1 MKANSKTRIA
11 VAKEFEDRI
20 LYVLDENEIFPRL
33 FSNVEEAIHY
43 LMTEMD
49 LTISDVKQCKFIKIV
64 PKYVVKD
71 QVEEYHN
78 DCDNEEFTSKDLFN
92 GYREDTNMA
101 LCVCSINYMVVEE
114 KQYE

>member
-1 MKANSKTRIA
+1 MKTNSKTRIA
-11 VAKEFEDRI
+11 VAKEFEKSM

-33 FSNVEEAIHY
+33 FKNVEEAIHY

-64 PKYVVKD
+64 PKYVVQD

-78 DCDNEEFTSKDLFN
+78 DYDDNEEFTSKDLFD

-101 LCVCSINYMVVEE
+101 LCVCSINFMVVEE
-114 KQYE
+114 K